1 MGGGVLSEKQ
11 STGFA
16 EPALWR
22 KAVPAL
28 WRKAVPAPWVLA

>member
-1 MGGGVLSEKQ
+1 MGGGVLSDKQ
-11 STGFA
+11 ITGFA